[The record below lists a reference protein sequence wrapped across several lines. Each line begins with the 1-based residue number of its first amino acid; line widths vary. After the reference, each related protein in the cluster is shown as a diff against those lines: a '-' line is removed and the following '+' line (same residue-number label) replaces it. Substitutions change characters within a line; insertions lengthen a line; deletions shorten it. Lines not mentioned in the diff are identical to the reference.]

1 MAVCQNLVPLVNIKI
16 AGKWMFIPLKMV
28 LIGID
33 PYPYLSFCQG
43 WCVYIYIGSIP
54 LMEMHLSSDRPLSRG
69 GRVSS
74 SQTWLGNGW
83 KWIIE
88 FDDVWLVVEPTPV
101 KNDGVSEL
109 GWWNSQSMEKKVIFQ
124 TTNQMFL
131 IAPQKKT
138 ALLRIHGYFLMDD
151 TRSKHGTGM
160 DKQTNRGVRQPTKFQ
175 VFLRPTEG
183 KHFFL
188 I

>member
-1 MAVCQNLVPLVNIKI
+1 M
-16 AGKWMFIPLKMV
+16 
-28 LIGID
+28 
-33 PYPYLSFCQG
+33 
-43 WCVYIYIGSIP
+43 YIYIGSIP

-109 GWWNSQSMEKKVIFQ
+109 G
-124 TTNQMFL
+124 
-131 IAPQKKT
+131 
-138 ALLRIHGYFLMDD
+138 
-151 TRSKHGTGM
+151 
-160 DKQTNRGVRQPTKFQ
+160 
-175 VFLRPTEG
+175 
-183 KHFFL
+183 
-188 I
+188 

>member
-1 MAVCQNLVPLVNIKI
+1 
-16 AGKWMFIPLKMV
+16 
-28 LIGID
+28 
-33 PYPYLSFCQG
+33 
-43 WCVYIYIGSIP
+43 
-54 LMEMHLSSDRPLSRG
+54 
-69 GRVSS
+69 
-74 SQTWLGNGW
+74 
-83 KWIIE
+83 
-88 FDDVWLVVEPTPV
+88 
-101 KNDGVSEL
+101 
-109 GWWNSQSMEKKVIFQ
+109 MEKKVIFQ